1 MRKLKLFLSMLMLI
15 AFSVGNV
22 WGAIDANSTWTAT
35 AFGDLP
41 DGATVIMINNFG
53 NSFANATVT
62 KAPAKVAASFN
73 STTKKITVST
83 EGKSLDDIAWTVE
96 KATNGTKFWVCGS
109 TTNILGLSK
118 TNDNNAV
125 SVNVTTTAQYN
136 EFVLD
141 GGLLKYYDASRY
153 VGEYVNGSDWRS
165 YTSATANNYKSGS
178 TTQSLT
184 FYVLDEGEETACAT
198 PTFSPAAGAV
208 VSGTQVSISC
218 STEGAA
224 IHYTTDGTDPTASSA
239 TYSATIPV
247 TSEMTIKAIAVKA
260 GLDNSSV
267 ASAAYTV
274 LTPLTTMD
282 QIFAAAGTAGT
293 TPTQVAITF
302 NNWVV
307 TGVKNSNAYVTD
319 GTKGFIVYTSSHGF
333 QVGDILSGT
342 AVCKVQLYNGSA
354 ELTELTASKVT
365 VNTGGSVSPVVLDA
379 EGIAALTG
387 ANTGSVIKISG
398 ACTYESSKYYIAD
411 VQLYNQLYSFSVSAG
426 TNYECT
432 GVYVLNTTYGN
443 EILPRSAADIV
454 AQTSVA
460 NPTFSPVA
468 GEYTEVQNVT
478 LSCATDG
485 ATVYYTT
492 DGTNPTNESTVYSS
506 AIEVGASMTIKAIA
520 YKGED
525 HSEVVSAAYTINIP
539 LPSHDFQV
547 THHFST
553 GEGFEFPTG
562 WGGSYAEHEIAYTDD
577 KVHFASASKQSGT
590 ITDRPVVKEGAVS
603 LILTNSSKLI
613 SAVRFDYS
621 QWSDKVPTFTMKYST
636 DGGETYNN
644 FDPVVS
650 STDFALQ
657 VLDLPENVNAI
668 QVVGTA
674 NKQTGLTSIAFDLED
689 KVVVT
694 KTVTITTPTNGTLTV
709 MNGEDAVSSGDAV
722 EVNTV
727 LTITATPAEGYK
739 LTEVTVNGIAYAEST
754 LTLTENVTIAASFE
768 ENLADPVNSYVLS
781 VIGVETPQS
790 VSGLKV
796 GDKVN
801 LPSTATACSKTFVG
815 WSENASCAVAPEYAP
830 GAEYTLAL
838 NNKLYAVYADA
849 NIVTP
854 TDHALGSLTVGG
866 TSGNTA
872 SEGYTYTSNKTNDKA
887 GYTQD
892 SGTKDADIVHLQIKA
907 ESQIISEEPSAIIV
921 TAHLGAGADR
931 ETLTYPVNAVLVD
944 ADGNNVGD
952 PVVLTNSIPDKNGDD
967 FSANL
972 PTANYANVRGV
983 KISHMK
989 EDGWNIRYYSMSFK
1003 YQTGGTTYDNY
1014 STDCQAQVATPVI
1027 SGVTAD
1033 GVYTE
1038 GKEISITCATD
1049 GATIYY
1055 AVDSDEEPNTE
1066 YTDAFTVGTA
1076 GAHTV
1081 KAKAVK
1087 TGMAASE
1094 IASVSFTINLPL
1106 STMDQIF
1113 AAATAAGSTATDANI
1128 TFGNWVVSGVSTNGK
1143 NVYVTDGTKGFIIF
1157 DNGGEMGF
1165 AVGDVLSGTVA
1176 CKVQLY
1182 KGAAELTTLSSTTE
1196 GLNIAKEGVIT
1207 PAVKAINALSGI
1219 NTGAA
1224 VTINSVQFDGT
1235 NLSDGANEIKPYNS
1249 LFAYDALENGKYYN
1263 VIGIYQ
1269 QFDATKEILPRSAAD
1284 IQEVDLDDPELSYSP
1299 ASATIELGQSLPGT
1313 TFANPHELAISYSSN
1328 NEAVATVTDAG
1339 VISLAGGLGT
1349 AVITASFAGN
1359 ATYAAAN
1366 VTYTITVNPAS
1377 VSENVVVLAEHNS
1390 KFYAMS
1396 TTIASET
1403 AVAIE
1408 VEYDGTTVTVAK
1420 DADKD
1425 AIQWTKKTIGENITF
1440 QTKDED
1446 KLYLKGTSGGAT
1458 LSLNA
1463 TACNWA
1469 WDGTNNCYVTGT
1481 RGFIYRISTNGF
1493 KNYGVS
1499 NLSNADYVAPQV
1511 IVIAAENI
1519 VVTSKADAELAY
1531 TSSEVTLTVGSAFTP
1546 AVLNYAE
1553 GFDGLAAVTYASNN
1567 EDVATVDE
1575 SGVVSL
1581 VTDAIGTATITA
1593 TFAGNNNYLA
1603 GSASYTITVNE
1614 AGDDL
1619 SGTWVLASS
1628 VAAGDKIII
1637 MGANNAD
1644 IYTMG
1649 KQNPNNRAAVVST
1662 LSEDVLN
1669 PGAATKVFTL
1679 VDAGGGKFAIQAS
1692 NGNYLTSATSGTS
1705 NNLLEAADYELDNA
1719 KWTITIE
1726 NGSYSIVAAAGSK
1739 TVMQYN
1745 SGSTIFSCYGSAS
1758 QKPVKIFKRD
1768 AAPEPAYTTVRSGLE
1783 CGRHYTVCLENNVT
1797 AVKGATFWSL
1807 TFKNNEGTVA
1817 YLVQENAP
1825 FAAGTPYIIQ
1835 ATGDNEGKL
1844 EVVYGEEV
1852 ALSAGT
1858 SGALV
1863 GTFEDLDADDL
1874 NGISGT
1880 VYMLF
1885 NNELRPIGTYNHL
1898 DAHRA
1903 YVRYDLLQPV
1913 NAAPQI
1919 PGKKVK
1925 RMPMQGQTTTGCELI
1940 NAAEAPA
1947 KMMINGQLFILRGEK
1962 VYDATGRLV
1971 K

>member
-1 MRKLKLFLSMLMLI
+1 MLMLI

-22 WGAIDANSTWTAT
+22 WATDYQLVTSTSDLEAGANYVIGSAASGSGVFMAITTNTNNRKQTDAITITDGKITATESVLVLQLGGSTGAWTFLTTNYEGTDGYLANADSGTGNNCKVGSTERPFTISFDGEKAVITAT
-35 AFGDLP
+35 A
-41 DGATVIMINNFG
+41 G
-53 NSFANATVT
+53 NAR
-62 KAPAKVAASFN
+62 
-73 STTKKITVST
+73 
-83 EGKSLDDIAWTVE
+83 
-96 KATNGTKFWVCGS
+96 
-109 TTNILGLSK
+109 NIIR
-118 TNDNNAV
+118 
-125 SVNVTTTAQYN
+125 YN
-136 EFVLD
+136 
-141 GGLLKYYDASRY
+141 
-153 VGEYVNGSDWRS
+153 
-165 YTSATANNYKSGS
+165 SGS
-178 TTQSLT
+178 SCFACYASGQKDVYLYKEVTGDGS
-184 FYVLDEGEETACAT
+184 ACAT

-218 STEGAA
+218 STEGAE

-239 TYSATIPV
+239 TYSAAIPV
-247 TSEMTIKAIAVKA
+247 TSETTIKAIAVKA

-282 QIFAAAGTAGT
+282 QIFAAAGT

-307 TGVKNSNAYVTD
+307 TGVKSSNAYVTD
-319 GTKGFIVYTSSHGF
+319 GTKGFIIYTSSHGF

-398 ACTYESSKYYIAD
+398 ECTYESSKYYIAG

-460 NPTFSPVA
+460 NPTFTPAA

-492 DGTNPTNESTVYSS
+492 DGTNPTNESTAYSS

-525 HSEVVSAAYTINIP
+525 HSEVVSAAYTIN
-539 LPSHDFQV
+539 LPVDPETTCTWDLSAESYVADPEPTADLIQWTSTYV
-547 THHFST
+547 TMKAEKNGGST
-553 GEGFEFPTG
+553 GVNNYIPPTRT
-562 WGGSYAEHEIAYTDD
+562 STRFYTSN
-577 KVHFASASKQSGT
+577 KITFIPANSKQITTIVITAASSGYAT
-590 ITDRPVVKEGAVS
+590 ALKNATW
-603 LILTNSSKLI
+603 TN
-613 SAVRFDYS
+613 ATAAA
-621 QWSDKVPTFTMKYST
+621 SDT
-636 DGGETYNN
+636 E
-644 FDPVVS
+644 
-650 STDFALQ
+650 
-657 VLDLPENVNAI
+657 
-668 QVVGTA
+668 
-674 NKQTGLTSIAFDLED
+674 
-689 KVVVT
+689 
-694 KTVTITTPTNGTLTV
+694 VTITASGSGNVSCVLGANTGITAVTVNYEPYVAPATYAVSFAAPEHGSLAIANGEDPIASGDEFVAGTELTVTAEPASGYLLDAIKVIETGSDPENDVTSTVLAGATLTV
-709 MNGEDAVSSGDAV
+709 
-722 EVNTV
+722 
-727 LTITATPAEGYK
+727 P
-739 LTEVTVNGIAYAEST
+739 AYAITVSATFVENVAPVAT
-754 LTLTENVTIAASFE
+754 LTLSEN
-768 ENLADPVNSYVLS
+768 
-781 VIGVETPQS
+781 GVEAPFAGEHHQ
-790 VSGLKV
+790 
-796 GDKVN
+796 GDVVN
-801 LPSTATACSKTFVG
+801 LPLTSSADCVKDFVG
-815 WSENASCAVAPEYAP
+815 WSANASCAVAPEYAP
-830 GAEYTLAL
+830 GAEYTLVSTEQT
-838 NNKLYAVYADA
+838 LYAVYATASGSSYVKTALASIASGSEVVITEAKTVEEVTTIWAASNDKGTSA
-849 NIVTP
+849 APVAVVVTEDEGVLSSEATNIYWIITKDGDNFSFAPKGGTGKLYCTPTNNGVRVGEGENNLFSISSDYLYNNGTTRFIGVQGEADWRCYTSINSTISGQTLAFYKKTATYSDYATTCVAALADPVFTPAAGSYTEAKNIVITAEEGTIYYTTDGTDP
-854 TDHALGSLTVGG
+854 TSSSTEYTAPIVLDENG
-866 TSGNTA
+866 TT
-872 SEGYTYTSNKTNDKA
+872 T
-887 GYTQD
+887 
-892 SGTKDADIVHLQIKA
+892 IKA
-907 ESQIISEEPSAIIV
+907 IAISATSQSAIV
-921 TAHLGAGADR
+921 TAA
-931 ETLTYPVNAVLVD
+931 Y
-944 ADGNNVGD
+944 
-952 PVVLTNSIPDKNGDD
+952 
-967 FSANL
+967 
-972 PTANYANVRGV
+972 
-983 KISHMK
+983 
-989 EDGWNIRYYSMSFK
+989 
-1003 YQTGGTTYDNY
+1003 
-1014 STDCQAQVATPVI
+1014 
-1027 SGVTAD
+1027 
-1033 GVYTE
+1033 
-1038 GKEISITCATD
+1038 
-1049 GATIYY
+1049 
-1055 AVDSDEEPNTE
+1055 
-1066 YTDAFTVGTA
+1066 
-1076 GAHTV
+1076 
-1081 KAKAVK
+1081 
-1087 TGMAASE
+1087 
-1094 IASVSFTINLPL
+1094 TINMPL
-1106 STMDQIF
+1106 STIPAIF
-1113 AAATAAGSTATDANI
+1113 AAATSTQTEVSIAMGS
-1128 TFGNWVVSGVSTNGK
+1128 WVVSGVGTDLK
-1143 NVYVTDGTKGFIIF
+1143 TVYVTDGTNGFIIY
-1157 DNGGEMGF
+1157 NEEHGF
-1165 AVGDVLSGTVA
+1165 EVGDILSGTIT
-1176 CKVQLY
+1176 CELKKY
-1182 KGAAELTTLSSTTE
+1182 RGAAELIGVTSSTT
-1196 GLNIAKEGVIT
+1196 GLTVTKGGTIT
-1207 PAVKAINALSGI
+1207 PAAVAPADLAGV
-1219 NTGAA
+1219 NTGALISLSSWKYDGSNL
-1224 VTINSVQFDGT
+1224 TDGT
-1235 NLSDGANEIKPYNS
+1235 TEIQP
-1249 LFAYDALENGKYYN
+1249 FTTIYDCSASFTTDNYYN
-1263 VIGIYQ
+1263 VSGIYL
-1269 QFDATKEILPRSAAD
+1269 QFDSKKEILPRSAAD
-1284 IQEVDLDDPELSYSP
+1284 IEEVSLSDPEISYTP
-1299 ASATIELGQSLPGT
+1299 ASATIELGEDLPGT
-1313 TFANPHELAISYSSN
+1313 VFANPHELAISYSSN
-1328 NEAVATVTDAG
+1328 NEAVATVSNTG
-1339 VISLAGGLGT
+1339 VIALGTETGT
-1349 AVITASFAGN
+1349 AVITASFAGD

-1366 VTYTITVNPAS
+1366 ATYTITVSPAS

-1446 KLYLKGTSGGAT
+1446 KLYLRGTSGGAT

-1511 IVIAAENI
+1511 IVIDPANI
-1519 VVTSKADAELAY
+1519 VVTEKADAELAY
-1531 TSSEVTLTVGSAFTP
+1531 TPSEVTLTVGGAFTP

-1581 VTDAIGTATITA
+1581 VPDAIGTATITA
-1593 TFAGNNNYLA
+1593 TFAGNSNYLA

-1649 KQNPNNRAAVVST
+1649 KQNPNNRAAVAST
-1662 LSEDVLN
+1662 LSDDVLN

-1705 NNLLEAADYELDNA
+1705 NNLLEAADYDLDNA
-1719 KWTITIE
+1719 KWTISIE
-1726 NGSYSIVAAAGSK
+1726 EGVASIVAAAGSK

-1768 AAPEPAYTTVRSGLE
+1768 AAPEPAYTTVRSGLD
-1783 CGRHYTVCLENNVT
+1783 CGRHYTVCLEKNVT

-1807 TFKNNEGTVA
+1807 TYKNAAGTEA
-1817 YLVQENAP
+1817 YLVQETVIE
-1825 FAAGTPYIIQ
+1825 AGKPYIYQ
-1835 ATGDNEGKL
+1835 ATADKL
-1844 EVVYGEEV
+1844 EVIYGTETEDE
-1852 ALSAGT
+1852 AGT
-1858 SGALV
+1858 NGALV
-1863 GTFEDLDADDL
+1863 GTFEGLSASQL
-1874 NGISGT
+1874 NAINVEPNV

-1885 NNELRPIGTYNHL
+1885 ENQLRPIGANNHL

-1903 YVRYDLLQPV
+1903 YVLYNLLQPV

-1925 RMPMQGQTTTGCELI
+1925 RMPMQGQTTTDCELT

-1947 KMMINGQLFILRGEK
+1947 KMLIDGQLFILRGEK
-1962 VYDATGRLV
+1962 MYDTTGRLV